1 MSDKKYCCETMKYQ
15 VNLRC
20 EQHPD
25 PFDCADNLINY
36 LERLDEYGII
46 FMMVARLTLL
56 FITAPGAERSCP
68 TRNARHKLFIFPNV
82 QTERPKL
89 NDLSFE

>member
-1 MSDKKYCCETMKYQ
+1 MSDKKYCCEAMKYQ

-46 FMMVARLTLL
+46 IHDGGSAHS
-56 FITAPGAERSCP
+56 IIHYCPGAERSCP
-68 TRNARHKLFIFPNV
+68 TRNARHELFIF
-82 QTERPKL
+82 QTFKL
-89 NDLSFE
+89 KDLS